1 MNSPRTS
8 PASAAAHRP
17 ASAPPRLVYTPGHR
31 PGQLARRRPTNLA
44 AGTEVM
50 YRAGRSS
57 EALRKR
63 PDIGLSVLVR
73 AVDDLGGLGYLVSA
87 HDLSVEAA

>member
-1 MNSPRTS
+1 
-8 PASAAAHRP
+8 
-17 ASAPPRLVYTPGHR
+17 
-31 PGQLARRRPTNLA
+31 
-44 AGTEVM
+44 M

-73 AVDDLGGLGYLVSA
+73 AVDDLFGIGYLVSA